1 MLDNEKAEQI
11 KHSLEQVLHD
21 LKRKRQDSSERT
33 PYVANGHV
41 IGSFTNIK
49 DISDVIRLI
58 EKILSIA
65 VDSIEFIKNIL
76 KMENI
81 FKESSTLKSYN
92 LPNFKKN
99 IPEKSLI
106 HAMIDIKIDKLE
118 NKVKSLHSRGHHNAA
133 LKVDSIVKELRE
145 LNKEFFI
152 DNNIKYSAYR
162 DKSLYILNNETSE
175 LDIHR
180 GYKKI
185 IANLIVLIS
194 TLGTAHIINKVTT
207 GNLLFFKKTDSSY
220 KRDDLIN
227 TIKKFD
233 NQLQKNENRT
243 SEKQIDRYIDAITK
257 QLNGNDESEHTQETT
272 DNQKLEDRVYT
283 TVHLKPF
290 SN

>member
-41 IGSFTNIK
+41 IGSFANIK

-92 LPNFKKN
+92 LPNFKEN

-257 QLNGNDESEHTQETT
+257 HLNEDDKPGHTQENT
-272 DNQKLEDRVYT
+272 DEQKLEDRVYT

-290 SN
+290 SS

>member
-41 IGSFTNIK
+41 IGSFANIK

-92 LPNFKKN
+92 LPNFKEN

-257 QLNGNDESEHTQETT
+257 QLNGNDEPEHTQETT
-272 DNQKLEDRVYT
+272 DKPKLEDRVYT
-283 TVHLKPF
+283 TLHLKPF
-290 SN
+290 SS

>member
-41 IGSFTNIK
+41 IGSFANIK

-257 QLNGNDESEHTQETT
+257 QLNEDDKPGHTQENT
-272 DNQKLEDRVYT
+272 DEQKLEDRVYT